1 MAYDCT
7 WLFDFNSSWFSI
19 IHHASSEII
28 PSLFSALKYLQT
40 CLPFCQ
46 LIAKSTTEMRY
57 APPQKPSALLSFHI
71 ANDEEIVAERW
82 AAPGRFVSQKYAD
95 ENQGCFCTYFK
106 RDTVNTVYL
115 ASASRF

>member
-1 MAYDCT
+1 MQA
-7 WLFDFNSSWFSI
+7 LRF
-19 IHHASSEII
+19 

-40 CLPFCQ
+40 YLPFCQ

-57 APPQKPSALLSFHI
+57 APPQKPSALLSFRI
-71 ANDEEIVAERW
+71 AKDEETVAERW

-95 ENQGCFCTYFK
+95 ENQECFCTYFK
-106 RDTVNTVYL
+106 RDTVNAAYL